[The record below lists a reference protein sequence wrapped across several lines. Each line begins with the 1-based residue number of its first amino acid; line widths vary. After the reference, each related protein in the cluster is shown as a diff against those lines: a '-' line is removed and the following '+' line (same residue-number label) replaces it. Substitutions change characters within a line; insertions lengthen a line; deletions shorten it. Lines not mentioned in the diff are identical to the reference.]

1 MIGVLPD
8 RSALMRHKKSQ
19 KAEALDLRQLQNA
32 IGFPLAPKVFG
43 LAKKD
48 VDDDLEALGVSNLII
63 FASSPANRLL
73 IHLSLVDTQSK

>member
-1 MIGVLPD
+1 VIGVLPE
-8 RSALMRHKKSQ
+8 RSALARHKKSQ

-48 VDDDLEALGVSNLII
+48 IDDDLEVLGVSGSCCLAKILFCCFANLYLG
-63 FASSPANRLL
+63 S
-73 IHLSLVDTQSK
+73 